1 MKVYCR
7 LHAQQL
13 GRIRKRTP
21 AHTWVEFVT
30 LSPTWKAHH
39 SAEIGHPE
47 ERANSFTNLSTWG
60 RPEVEARGCDV
71 CGSRM
76 LAVQMLLE
84 AFEAGRSK
92 IVV

>member
-13 GRIRKRTP
+13 GIVRKQTL
-21 AHTWVEFVT
+21 AHTWVEFTT

-39 SAEIGHPE
+39 AAAAGWG
-47 ERANSFTNLSTWG
+47 ERHNSGNNLSLTT
-60 RPEVEARGCDV
+60 RSEVEAKGCDE

-76 LAVQMLLE
+76 LAVRMLLE
-84 AFEAGRSK
+84 AFAGGRSK

>member
-1 MKVYCR
+1 VKVYCR

-13 GRIRKRTP
+13 GIVRKQTP
-21 AHTWVEFVT
+21 AHTWVEFTT

-39 SAEIGHPE
+39 AAAAGWG
-47 ERANSFTNLSTWG
+47 ERHNSGINLSLTTQ
-60 RPEVEARGCDV
+60 PEVEAKGCDA
-71 CGSRM
+71 CGSRL
-76 LAVQMLLE
+76 LAVRELLE